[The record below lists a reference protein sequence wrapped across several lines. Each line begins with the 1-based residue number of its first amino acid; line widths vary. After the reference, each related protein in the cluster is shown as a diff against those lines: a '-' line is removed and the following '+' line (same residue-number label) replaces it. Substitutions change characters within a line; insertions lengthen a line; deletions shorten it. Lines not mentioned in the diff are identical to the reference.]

1 MVKINENFLKLPGG
15 YLFPEIGRRV
25 RAFSAENP
33 PMPLIRL
40 GIGDVTQ
47 PLAPVVIAAMQ
58 KAVEEM
64 GRKETFR
71 GYCEETCCTYDFL
84 RYAIQSSYKAR
95 GVDIADDEIFV
106 SDGAKTDCGSIG
118 DIFGLD
124 NVVAV
129 CDPVYPVYVDTNAMA
144 GRAGS
149 YDGERWSGLI
159 YLPCT
164 ADNGFIPALPGGG
177 RVPDL
182 IYICSPNNPTGAAA
196 TEEQLKVWVDYANRH
211 GSVILYDSAYEAFI
225 TQPGIPHSI
234 FEVEG
239 AKTCAVEF
247 RSFSKTAGF
256 TGVRCAYTVIPKELE
271 RGGVRLRDLWNRRQ
285 GTKFNGVSYV
295 VQRAA
300 EAVFSPEGQEQTQ
313 KAIAYYLNNAQ
324 VIKAG
329 LSAAG
334 MTVYGGENAPYIWA
348 QTPDGMGSWDFFDLL
363 LRKACV
369 VTTPGAGFG
378 PSGEGYIRLTAFG
391 GAEDTKTAVERVRD
405 VLG

>member
-1 MVKINENFLKLPGG
+1 MAHINQNFTKLPGG

-25 RAFSAENP
+25 RAFSAEGT

-40 GIGDVTQ
+40 GIGDVTL
-47 PLAPVVIAAMQ
+47 PLAPVVVEALH
-58 KAVEEM
+58 KASEEM
-64 GRKETFR
+64 GHKETFR
-71 GYCEETCCTYDFL
+71 GYCEETCGAYDFL
-84 RYAIQSSYKAR
+84 RFAIRDSYLAR
-95 GVDIADDEIFV
+95 GVQVSDEEIFV
-106 SDGAKTDCGSIG
+106 SDGAKSDCGNIG
-118 DIFGLD
+118 DIFSVD

-144 GRAGS
+144 GRAGD
-149 YDGERWSGLI
+149 YDGEKWTNLV

-164 ADNGFIPALPGGG
+164 AENGFFPSLPEG

-196 TEEQLKVWVDYANRH
+196 TREQLKVWVDYANAH

-234 FEVEG
+234 YEVEG
-239 AKTCAVEF
+239 ARTCAIEF

-256 TGVRCAYTVIPKELE
+256 TGVRCAYTVVPKDL
-271 RGGVRLRDLWNRRQ
+271 VREGASLNAMWNRRQ
-285 GTKFNGVSYV
+285 GTKFNGVSYM

-300 EAVFSPEGQEQTQ
+300 EATFTPEGQKQIRQ
-313 KAIAYYLNNAQ
+313 NIDYYLNNAR
-324 VIKAG
+324 VIREG

-334 MTVYGGENAPYIWA
+334 LTVYGGVNAPYIWA
-348 QTPDGMGSWDFFDLL
+348 RTPEGEGSWAFFDKLL
-363 LRKACV
+363 HQACV

-391 GAEDTKTAVERVRD
+391 DAAATAEAVERIKNI
-405 VLG
+405 L

>member
-1 MVKINENFLKLPGG
+1 MAHINQNFTKLPGG

-25 RAFSAENP
+25 RAFSAEGT

-40 GIGDVTQ
+40 GIGDVTL
-47 PLAPVVIAAMQ
+47 PLAPVVVEALH
-58 KAVEEM
+58 KASEEM
-64 GRKETFR
+64 GHKETFR
-71 GYCEETCCTYDFL
+71 GYCEETCGAYDFL
-84 RYAIQSSYKAR
+84 RFAIRDSYLAR
-95 GVDIADDEIFV
+95 GVQVSDDEIFV
-106 SDGAKTDCGSIG
+106 SDGAKSDCGNIG
-118 DIFGLD
+118 DIFSVD

-144 GRAGS
+144 GRAGD
-149 YDGERWSGLI
+149 YDGEKWTNLV

-164 ADNGFIPALPGGG
+164 AENGFFPSLPEG

-196 TEEQLKVWVDYANRH
+196 TREQLKVWVDYANAH

-234 FEVEG
+234 YEVEG
-239 AKTCAVEF
+239 ARTCAIEF

-256 TGVRCAYTVIPKELE
+256 TGVRCAYSVVPKDL
-271 RGGVRLRDLWNRRQ
+271 VREGASLNAMWNRRQ
-285 GTKFNGVSYV
+285 CTKFNGVSYM

-300 EAVFSPEGQEQTQ
+300 EATFTPEGQKQIRQ
-313 KAIAYYLNNAQ
+313 NIDYYLNNAR
-324 VIKAG
+324 VIREG

-334 MTVYGGENAPYIWA
+334 LTVYGGVNAPYIWA
-348 QTPDGMGSWDFFDLL
+348 RTPEGEGSWAFFDKLL
-363 LRKACV
+363 HQACV

-391 GAEDTKTAVERVRD
+391 DAAATAEAVERIKNI
-405 VLG
+405 L

>member
-1 MVKINENFLKLPGG
+1 MAHINQNFLKLPGG

-25 RAFSAENP
+25 RAFSAQEP

-47 PLAPVVIAAMQ
+47 PLAPAVVEAMEKAA
-58 KAVEEM
+58 AEM
-64 GRKETFR
+64 GVKETFR
-71 GYCEETCCTYDFL
+71 GYCEETCCAYDFL
-84 RYAIQSSYKAR
+84 RFAIRDDYKLR

-106 SDGAKTDCGSIG
+106 SDGAKSDCGSIG
-118 DIFGLD
+118 DIFGTD
-124 NVVAV
+124 NIVAV

-144 GRAGS
+144 GRAGDF
-149 YDGERWSGLI
+149 DGEKWTDLV

-164 ADNGFIPALPGGG
+164 AENGFFPALPEGK
-177 RVPDL
+177 VPDL

-196 TEEQLKVWVDYANRH
+196 TYDQLKVWVDYANAH

-225 TQPGIPHSI
+225 TGADIPHSI

-239 AKTCAVEF
+239 AKTCAIEF

-256 TGVRCAYTVIPKELE
+256 TGVRCAYTVIPKALE
-271 RGGVRLRDLWNRRQ
+271 REGASLNALWARRQ
-285 GTKFNGVSYV
+285 STKFNGVSYV

-300 EAVFSPEGQEQTQ
+300 EATFTPEGRSQIKET
-313 KAIAYYLNNAQ
+313 IAFYLHNAK
-324 VIKAG
+324 VIREGLSKAG
-329 LSAAG
+329 L
-334 MTVYGGENAPYIWA
+334 TVYGGENAPYIWA
-348 QTPDGMGSWDFFDLL
+348 KTPDGMGSWDFFDLL
-363 LRKACV
+363 LKKACV

-391 GAEDTKTAVERVRD
+391 GGSATKEAVERIKG
-405 VLG
+405 VL